1 MNISEGLVIKLPMR
15 PYLWKFLTVEENLEP
30 DQPLDITS
38 TSLVAT
44 TLALLLCKKTEFLD
58 STADPVSDRFSEDL
72 AVWINPTRVRTN
84 EMFFTPDAVRTFDHY
99 MHRLFQFMLC
109 PYIYR
114 RVSGGMQE
122 REAIREFLAYY
133 DITEDDMSLT
143 SVKRAATKLR
153 TARGLRPFHVRKTN
167 PYYEESEA

>member
-1 MNISEGLVIKLPMR
+1 MR
-15 PYLWKFLTVEENLEP
+15 PYLWKFLTAEENLGQNE
-30 DQPLDITS
+30 PLDITS

-44 TLALLLCKKTEFLD
+44 TLSLLLCKKTEFLD
-58 STADPVSDRFSEDL
+58 NQADPVSDRFSVEL
-72 AVWINPTRVRTN
+72 LVWINPSRVRSN
-84 EMFFTPDAVRTFDHY
+84 EMFFTPDAVRAFDHY

-114 RVSGGMQE
+114 RVDQGMQE
-122 REAIREFLAYY
+122 REAIRQFLAYY

-167 PYYEESEA
+167 PYYQSETS